1 MEIINDR
8 KGKGMKSILE
18 ACTPRADLLAGSFN
32 TEIFTA
38 NLMQV
43 IDHYRGE
50 TDVVENLYTDP
61 AAFFG
66 EGTYPT
72 EGMRQVLRNLF
83 GRLKGRDATYPAIQR
98 LETAFGGGK
107 THTLIAA
114 THLGFCGTDIAELVA
129 RDVIDPSLLLAPGEI
144 TVVGIAGERVAIHEI
159 QGVRLIPYTLW
170 GEIAF
175 QVGGEALYQ
184 RIGAAATSFGSPG
197 DEYFD
202 LVFKGR
208 KAILMLDELAAYAAR
223 VEAARPGGRSSV
235 ATFLMSLFQY
245 AKDHVGLAVVLTL
258 ASQRDAFARQ
268 TAMLSTL
275 VAEARGEEVAKSEAM
290 DIARRAEG
298 EVRSVVA
305 RDATAVTPVRGQE
318 ISRVLSRRLFA
329 HIDQT
334 ASERIADSYMELYR
348 RTAALLPEQTHQE
361 GYRTR
366 MVAHY
371 PFHPTLIDFLTE
383 KLATVETFQGTR
395 GVLRILALTVANLWR
410 QRVAAPMIHAC
421 HLDLRDPRLADE
433 LISRTES
440 AELLPIVTAD
450 IGGAESGDLKAQDSN
465 AALADHHNP
474 HPEGFPLYEYSWK
487 TVFLHSL
494 AGFGE
499 GLASNVFG
507 ISKPEALFAT
517 AFPGLTPPQVE
528 TALEAIRSQ
537 AYYLRYSETEGRYY
551 ASTGVSINRVLAD
564 IRLALRGSPKVGQLL
579 AETSR
584 KIVKPGTLNFEV
596 IPEVEIPEHIPDK
609 TGKPT
614 LALIALDS
622 DPLRPEEFIT
632 QAGPNRPRQQ
642 QNLVFLLLPDT
653 VQVIG
658 EQRSGDD
665 LLDNANSRALELGE
679 RLQGIAT
686 DVLARRI
693 LKNDPAAYG
702 LSEATLS
709 DQTFNRDTKEREQA
723 LVTVVT
729 QSYRNLWYPGQGGKI
744 VRREIST
751 AGGEGGRP
759 VIESLRETLLSDG
772 ELVTLDL
779 AASLTASASAANLFF
794 AGQDYQTLE
803 ILREGFACRRDWPVL
818 EKPEVFDTLIR
829 SGVRHGAWCLF
840 RMGEAE
846 SAKPDE
852 FYTRETEDIPFSVNL
867 ASKGWSLVTSQGAK
881 QRGWT
886 LADKPESAQ
895 IRKWVLAAV
904 NEAGY
909 GSVAEVTAKVE
920 RDHGRLSSQEIH
932 KAVDDLVKAG
942 HFYVHAPNA
951 NPNLDPHGLR
961 GAQDWIMESVRP
973 EYKVVTKPE
982 AGKRGWVTAKSAAM
996 QWSGNEARQ
1005 KVLPRLKNLAQTY
1018 KTGGKSNI
1026 DYLEVSGLKLPNG
1039 GVLNIQLQNLRPD
1052 DIRALDELFDL
1063 ALSLAA
1069 PSSETEVQLVINTP
1083 LPDCQLIAAITK
1095 K

>member
-1 MEIINDR
+1 
-8 KGKGMKSILE
+8 MKSILE
-18 ACTPRADLLAGSFN
+18 ACTPRNDLLAGSFN
-32 TEIFTA
+32 PEIFTA

-61 AAFFG
+61 AAFFS

-114 THLGFCGTDIAELVA
+114 THLGFRGTDIAELA
-129 RDVIDPSLLLAPGEI
+129 REIVDPSLLQAPGEI
-144 TVVGIAGERVAIHEI
+144 TVVGIAGDRVAIHET
-159 QGVRLIPYTLW
+159 QGARLIPYTLW
-170 GEIAF
+170 GEMAF

-208 KAILMLDELAAYAAR
+208 KVLIMLDELAAYAAR
-223 VEAARPGGRSSV
+223 IEAARSGGRSSV

-258 ASQRDAFARQ
+258 ASQKDAFARQ
-268 TAMLSTL
+268 TAMLL
-275 VAEARGEEVAKSEAM
+275 ALIAEARGEQVARSEAL
-290 DIARRAEG
+290 DIARRADG

-334 ASERIADSYMELYR
+334 ESERTADGYMELYR
-348 RTAALLPEQTHQE
+348 RTAALLPEQARQE

-366 MVAHY
+366 MIAHY

-395 GVLRILALTVANLWR
+395 GVLRVLALTVANLWR
-410 QRVAAPMIHAC
+410 QHVAAPMIHAC

-450 IGGAESGDLKAQDSN
+450 IGGAESSDLKAQESN
-465 AALADHHNP
+465 AALADRHNP

-499 GLASNVFG
+499 GLGSNVFG
-507 ISKPEALFAT
+507 ISQPEALFAT
-517 AFPGLTPPQVE
+517 TFPGMTPPQVE

-537 AYYLRYSETEGRYY
+537 AYYLRFSETEGRYY

-564 IRLALRGSPKVGQLL
+564 IRLALRGSPKVTQLL

-596 IPEVEIPEHIPDK
+596 IPEVEIPESIPDK

-614 LALIALDS
+614 LALIAMDS
-622 DPLRPEEFIT
+622 DPFRPEEFIT

-642 QNLVFLLLPDT
+642 QNLVFLLVPDT

-658 EQRSGDD
+658 EHHAGDD
-665 LLDNANSRALELGE
+665 LLDNATTRALELGE

-686 DVLARRI
+686 DVLARRL
-693 LKNDPAAYG
+693 LKNDTAAYG
-702 LSEATLS
+702 LSEAALS

-729 QSYRNLWYPGQGGKI
+729 QSYRHLWYPGQGGKI

-759 VIESLRETLLSDG
+759 VIESLREILLSDG
-772 ELVTLDL
+772 ELVTMDL
-779 AASLTASASAANLFF
+779 ASSLTTSASAAKLFF

-818 EKPEVFDTLIR
+818 EKSEVFDTLIR

-840 RMGEAE
+840 RMGEGE
-846 SAKPDE
+846 SAKPSE
-852 FYTRETEDIPFSVNL
+852 FYAREIEDIPFSVNL
-867 ASKGWSLVTSQGAK
+867 ASQGWSLVTPQGAK

-886 LADKPESAQ
+886 MADTPEPAQ
-895 IRKWVLAAV
+895 IRQWVLATV
-904 NEAGY
+904 NQVGY
-909 GSVAEVTAKVE
+909 GSVAEVATQVE
-920 RDHGRLSSQEIH
+920 HDHGRVPSQEIH
-932 KAVDDLVKAG
+932 KAVEDLVRAG
-942 HFYVHAPNA
+942 HFFAHAPET
-951 NPNLDPHGLR
+951 NPDLHPNGLR
-961 GAQDWIMESVRP
+961 GAQDWIMENVHA
-973 EYKVVTKPE
+973 EYKVVTKAE
-982 AGKRGWVTAKSAAM
+982 AGKRGWVATKSEAM
-996 QWSGNEARQ
+996 QWSGIEARQ
-1005 KVLPRLKNLAQTY
+1005 KVLPRLKNLAQIY

-1026 DYLEVSGLKLPNG
+1026 DYLEVSRLKLPHG
-1039 GVLNIQLQNLRPD
+1039 GFLNIHLENLRPE

-1063 ALSLAA
+1063 TLSLAS
-1069 PSSETEVQLVINTP
+1069 PTPETETQLVINTP
-1083 LPDCQLIAAITK
+1083 LPDCKLIATITK